1 MNCDL
6 TSDTFVSGNSSTLA
20 SDESLLFVDEISHT
34 SGDYFDETL
43 LHQESEANNETVT
56 SSTSSLIELNESSS
70 SLIFGNQQLQA
81 QSEVNDISYDSP
93 TLNRLPNSSLNLSTQ
108 TPSSVVC
115 YSPSSSIDNYVLVDS
130 PVNHST
136 PNRRDHKRKRCN
148 MKSSVSSSRNSITS
162 ADLLSTS
169 CCKRKCLS
177 NLSLVEVTQSR
188 EIFFSKN
195 TTQQNQFLLDSFHIS
210 GGRNASSDCEL
221 MGMIE
226 GKLLC
231 CNAFT
236 SVLSVPQKRY
246 KQLHDQFKE
255 GAITFQRK
263 PVNRVESTKVS
274 EAKAWMSRFFCQIG
288 DRMPHIQQIH
298 LPHFL
303 TKHDVYAR
311 MKKELAEQGM
321 DEKECV
327 SLSWFYKLWDKSFRH
342 VVIPEVS

>member
-20 SDESLLFVDEISHT
+20 SDESLLLVDETSHT

-43 LHQESEANNETVT
+43 LHQESEANNETAT
-56 SSTSSLIELNESSS
+56 SSTRSLIELNESSS
-70 SLIFGNQQLQA
+70 SLIFGNQNLQA

-93 TLNRLPNSSLNLSTQ
+93 TLDLLSNSSLNLSTQ
-108 TPSSVVC
+108 TAQSSVVC

-136 PNRRDHKRKRCN
+136 PNHRDHKRKRCN
-148 MKSSVSSSRNSITS
+148 MKSPVSRHSIIS

-188 EIFFSKN
+188 ERFSSKN
-195 TTQQNQFLLDSFHIS
+195 TTEQNQFLLDSFQIS
-210 GGRNASSDCEL
+210 GGRNTSSDGEL

-236 SVLSVPQKRY
+236 SVLSVSQKRY

-255 GAITFQRK
+255 GAIKFQRK

-303 TKHDVYAR
+303 TKHDVYVR